1 MRSPGAVRGTA
12 ESKMIR
18 QSSQGLLVA
27 LLAPALLGLLV
38 FHLYPIAIAVVS
50 SFYTTV
56 HGRTVYTGLE
66 NYESLISDHV
76 FWRSLRVTLWFNLL
90 VNPIQ
95 IAISLGLALL
105 YIRKFPGASVYRI
118 FFLIPIGVSV
128 PVAAIVWRIMLSQG
142 GLVNGLLDLV
152 GVAPQPWLTSSSLAL
167 YSVIAI
173 ATWKGASYWMIFIV
187 GGLQNISPELYDAA
201 RIDGVRPWQ
210 RLLFITLPLLR
221 PALLFVLAADVSI
234 NFLLFAPIYMLTQ
247 GGPAGSTDVLMYE
260 AYKQGFIF
268 GDMGRAM
275 AMVVVI
281 VAILLIVVGLQFRLL
296 SAREQGA

>member
-1 MRSPGAVRGTA
+1 
-12 ESKMIR
+12 MIR
-18 QSSQGLLVA
+18 QSSLGLLVA

-38 FHLYPIAIAVVS
+38 FRLYPIAIAIIS
-50 SFYTTV
+50 SFYTTL
-56 HGRTVYTGLE
+56 HGNAALVGLG
-66 NYESLISDHV
+66 NYSSLFSDHV
-76 FWRSLRVTLWFNLL
+76 FWKSLQVTLWFNLL

-105 YIRKFPGASVYRI
+105 YVRKFPGAGVYKV

-128 PVAAIVWRIMLSQG
+128 PTAVIVWRVMLSQG
-142 GLVNGLLDLV
+142 GLANGLLDLV
-152 GVAPQPWLTSSSLAL
+152 GVPPQPWLTSSSLAL
-167 YSVIAI
+167 YSIIAI

-201 RIDGVRPWQ
+201 RVDGVRPWQ

-275 AMVVVI
+275 AIVVLI
-281 VAILLIVVGLQFRLL
+281 VAVLLVVVGLQFKLL
-296 SAREQGA
+296 SGPEQEA

>member
-1 MRSPGAVRGTA
+1 
-12 ESKMIR
+12 MIR
-18 QSSQGLLVA
+18 QSSQALLVA
-27 LLAPALLGLLV
+27 LLAPALLGLFV
-38 FHLYPIAIAVVS
+38 FRLYPIAIAISS
-50 SFYTTV
+50 SFYTTA
-56 HGRTVYTGLE
+56 HGDAVFTGLG
-66 NYESLISDHV
+66 NYASLFNDRV
-76 FWRSLRVTLWFNLL
+76 FWKSLQVTLWFNLL

-105 YIRKFPGASVYRI
+105 YVRQFTGAAVYRV

-128 PVAAIVWRIMLSQG
+128 PTAVIVWRVMLSQG
-142 GLVNGLLDLV
+142 GLANGLLDLA

-167 YSVIAI
+167 YSIIAI
-173 ATWKGASYWMIFIV
+173 ATWKGASYWMVFIV

-201 RIDGVRPWQ
+201 RVDGVRAWQ
-210 RLLFITLPLLR
+210 RLVYITLPLLR

-275 AMVVVI
+275 AIVVVI
-281 VAILLIVVGLQFRLL
+281 VAILLVVVALQFKLL
-296 SAREQGA
+296 SAREQGV

>member
-1 MRSPGAVRGTA
+1 
-12 ESKMIR
+12 MIK

-38 FHLYPIAIAVVS
+38 FRLYPIAIAVVS

-56 HGRTVYTGLE
+56 HGGTVFAGLG

-76 FWRSLRVTLWFNLL
+76 FWRSLGVTLWFNLL

-152 GVAPQPWLTSSSLAL
+152 GVPPQPWLTSSSLAL
-167 YSVIAI
+167 YSIIAI

-201 RIDGVRPWQ
+201 RVDGVRPWQ

>member
-1 MRSPGAVRGTA
+1 MT
-12 ESKMIR
+12 R
-18 QSSQGLLVA
+18 QSSTSLLVA
-27 LLAPALLGLLV
+27 LLVPALLGLLV
-38 FHLYPIAIAVVS
+38 FRLYPIAIAVIS

-56 HGRTVYTGLE
+56 HGGAAFTGLG
-66 NYESLISDHV
+66 NYASLFSDRV
-76 FWRSLRVTLWFNLL
+76 FWKSLEVTLWFNLL

-95 IAISLGLALL
+95 IAISLALALL
-105 YIRKFPGASVYRI
+105 YVRRFPGAGVYRV

-128 PVAAIVWRIMLSQG
+128 PTAVIVWRVMLSQG
-142 GLVNGLLDLV
+142 GLANGLLNLV
-152 GVAPQPWLTSSSLAL
+152 GVAPQPWLTSSRLAL
-167 YSVIAI
+167 YSIIAI
-173 ATWKGASYWMIFIV
+173 ATWKGASYWMVFIV

-201 RIDGVRPWQ
+201 RVDGVRPWQ
-210 RLLFITLPLLR
+210 RLIFITLPLLR

-275 AMVVVI
+275 AVVVVI
-281 VAILLIVVGLQFRLL
+281 VAVLLVVVALQFKLL
-296 SAREQGA
+296 SAQEQGA

>member
-1 MRSPGAVRGTA
+1 MV
-12 ESKMIR
+12 R
-18 QSSQGLLVA
+18 QSSLSLLVA

-38 FHLYPIAIAVVS
+38 FRLYPIAIAVVT

-56 HGRTVYTGLE
+56 HGNTAFAGLG

-76 FWRSLRVTLWFNLL
+76 FWRSLGVTLWFNLL

-105 YIRKFPGASVYRI
+105 YVRKFPGASVYRI

-128 PVAAIVWRIMLSQG
+128 PVAVIVWRIMLSQG
-142 GLVNGLLDLV
+142 GLVNGLLNLV
-152 GVAPQPWLTSSSLAL
+152 GVAPKPWLIASSFAL

-201 RIDGVRPWQ
+201 RVDGVRPWQ

>member
-1 MRSPGAVRGTA
+1 
-12 ESKMIR
+12 MIR
-18 QSSQGLLVA
+18 QSSRLLLAA

-38 FHLYPIAIAVVS
+38 FRLYPIAIAILS

-56 HGRTVYTGLE
+56 HGDAAFAGLS
-66 NYESLISDHV
+66 NYASLFGDRA
-76 FWRSLRVTLWFNLL
+76 FWKSLEVTLWFNLL

-105 YIRKFPGASVYRI
+105 YVRRFPGVGVYRI

-128 PVAAIVWRIMLSQG
+128 PVAAIVWRVMLSQG
-142 GLVNGLLDLV
+142 GLANGLLDLF
-152 GVAPQPWLTSSSLAL
+152 GVPPQPWLTSSALAL
-167 YSVIAI
+167 FSIIAI
-173 ATWKGASYWMIFIV
+173 CTWKGASYWMIFIV

-201 RIDGVRPWQ
+201 RVDGVRPWQ
-210 RLLFITLPLLR
+210 RLVYITLPLLR

-275 AMVVVI
+275 AIVVLI
-281 VAILLIVVGLQFRLL
+281 VAVLLIVVALQFKLL
-296 SAREQGA
+296 SSREQEA

>member
-1 MRSPGAVRGTA
+1 
-12 ESKMIR
+12 MIR
-18 QSSQGLLVA
+18 QSSPTLLVA

-38 FHLYPIAIAVVS
+38 FRLYPIAIAIIS

-56 HGRTVYTGLE
+56 HGNAAFIGLG
-66 NYESLISDHV
+66 NYASLFSDRV
-76 FWRSLRVTLWFNLL
+76 FWKSLEVTLWFNLL

-105 YIRKFPGASVYRI
+105 YVRRFPGVGVYRV

-128 PVAAIVWRIMLSQG
+128 PTAVIVWRVMLSQG
-142 GLVNGLLDLV
+142 GLANGLLDLA
-152 GVAPQPWLTSSSLAL
+152 GVAPQPWLTSSALAL
-167 YSVIAI
+167 YSIIAI

-201 RIDGVRPWQ
+201 RVDGVRAWQ
-210 RLLFITLPLLR
+210 RLIFITLPLLR

-275 AMVVVI
+275 AVVVLI
-281 VAILLIVVGLQFRLL
+281 VAVLLIVVALQFKLL

>member
-1 MRSPGAVRGTA
+1 
-12 ESKMIR
+12 MIR
-18 QSSQGLLVA
+18 QSSQALLVA

-38 FHLYPIAIAVVS
+38 FRLYPIAIAIIS

-56 HGRTVYTGLE
+56 FGDAAFTGFGNYASLFSDRRVLEVPPGDPLVQPPRQPNTNRHFPRAGPSLCARIPGRGRVPSVLF
-66 NYESLISDHV
+66 DAD
-76 FWRSLRVTLWFNLL
+76 RSVLPTAV
-90 VNPIQ
+90 
-95 IAISLGLALL
+95 
-105 YIRKFPGASVYRI
+105 
-118 FFLIPIGVSV
+118 
-128 PVAAIVWRIMLSQG
+128 IVWRVMLSQG
-142 GLVNGLLDLV
+142 GLANGLLDLV
-152 GVAPQPWLTSSSLAL
+152 GVAPQAWLTSSRLAL
-167 YSVIAI
+167 YSIIAI

-201 RIDGVRPWQ
+201 RVDGVRPWQ
-210 RLLFITLPLLR
+210 RLIFITLPLLR

-275 AMVVVI
+275 AVVVVI
-281 VAILLIVVGLQFRLL
+281 VAVLLIVVALQFKLL

>member
-1 MRSPGAVRGTA
+1 MV
-12 ESKMIR
+12 R
-18 QSSQGLLVA
+18 QSSQALLVA

-38 FHLYPIAIAVVS
+38 FRLYPIAIAVIS

-56 HGRTVYTGLE
+56 HGSTVFAGLG

-76 FWRSLRVTLWFNLL
+76 FWRSLGVTLWFNLL

-105 YIRKFPGASVYRI
+105 YVRKFPGASVYRV

-167 YSVIAI
+167 YSIIAI

-187 GGLQNISPELYDAA
+187 GGLQNISP
-201 RIDGVRPWQ
+201 
-210 RLLFITLPLLR
+210 
-221 PALLFVLAADVSI
+221 
-234 NFLLFAPIYMLTQ
+234 
-247 GGPAGSTDVLMYE
+247 
-260 AYKQGFIF
+260 
-268 GDMGRAM
+268 
-275 AMVVVI
+275 
-281 VAILLIVVGLQFRLL
+281 
-296 SAREQGA
+296 

>member
-1 MRSPGAVRGTA
+1 
-12 ESKMIR
+12 MIR
-18 QSSQGLLVA
+18 QSSPALLVA

-38 FHLYPIAIAVVS
+38 FRLYPIAIAILS

-56 HGRTVYTGLE
+56 HGDAAFAGLG
-66 NYESLISDHV
+66 NYASLFSDRV
-76 FWRSLRVTLWFNLL
+76 FWKSLEVTLWFNLL

-95 IAISLGLALL
+95 IAISLALALL
-105 YIRKFPGASVYRI
+105 YVRRFPGVGVYRV

-128 PVAAIVWRIMLSQG
+128 PTAVIVWRVMLSQG
-142 GLVNGLLDLV
+142 GLANGLLDLV
-152 GVAPQPWLTSSSLAL
+152 GVAPQPWLTSGGLAL
-167 YSVIAI
+167 YSIIAI
-173 ATWKGASYWMIFIV
+173 ATWKGASYWMVFIV
-187 GGLQNISPELYDAA
+187 GGLQNISPELHDAA
-201 RIDGVRPWQ
+201 RVDGVRPWQ
-210 RLLFITLPLLR
+210 RLIFITLPLLR

-275 AMVVVI
+275 AVVVVI
-281 VAILLIVVGLQFRLL
+281 VAVLLIVVALQFKLL

>member
-1 MRSPGAVRGTA
+1 MV
-12 ESKMIR
+12 R
-18 QSSQGLLVA
+18 QSSLSLLVA

-38 FHLYPIAIAVVS
+38 FRLYPIAIAVVT

-56 HGRTVYTGLE
+56 HGNTAFAGLG

-76 FWRSLRVTLWFNLL
+76 FWRSLGVTLWFNLL

-105 YIRKFPGASVYRI
+105 YVRKFPGASVYRI

-128 PVAAIVWRIMLSQG
+128 PVAVIVWRIMLSQG
-142 GLVNGLLDLV
+142 GLVNGLLNLV
-152 GVAPQPWLTSSSLAL
+152 GVAPKPWLTSSSFAL

-201 RIDGVRPWQ
+201 RVDGVRPWQ

>member
-1 MRSPGAVRGTA
+1 
-12 ESKMIR
+12 MIR
-18 QSSQGLLVA
+18 QSSPALLVG
-27 LLAPALLGLLV
+27 LLAPALLGLFV
-38 FHLYPIAIAVVS
+38 FRLYPIAIAILS
-50 SFYTTV
+50 SLYTTV
-56 HGRTVYTGLE
+56 HGNAAFAGLG
-66 NYESLISDHV
+66 NYLSLFGDRV
-76 FWRSLRVTLWFNLL
+76 FWKSLEVTLWFNLL

-105 YIRKFPGASVYRI
+105 YVRRFPGVGVYRV

-128 PVAAIVWRIMLSQG
+128 PTAVIVWRVMLSQA
-142 GLVNGLLDLV
+142 GLANGLLDLLGV
-152 GVAPQPWLTSSSLAL
+152 GPQPWLTSSSLAL
-167 YSVIAI
+167 YSIIAI

-201 RIDGVRPWQ
+201 RVDGVRPWQ

-275 AMVVVI
+275 AMVVLV
-281 VAILLIVVGLQFRLL
+281 VAVLLIVVALQFKLL
-296 SAREQGA
+296 SAPEQEA

>member
-1 MRSPGAVRGTA
+1 
-12 ESKMIR
+12 MIR
-18 QSSQGLLVA
+18 QSSPALLVA

-38 FHLYPIAIAVVS
+38 FRLYPIAIAIIS

-56 HGRTVYTGLE
+56 HGDAAFIGLG
-66 NYESLISDHV
+66 NYASLFSDRV
-76 FWRSLRVTLWFNLL
+76 FWKSLEVTLWFNLL

-105 YIRKFPGASVYRI
+105 YVRRFPGVGMYRV

-128 PVAAIVWRIMLSQG
+128 PTAVIVWRVILSQG
-142 GLVNGLLDLV
+142 GLANGLLDLA
-152 GVAPQPWLTSSSLAL
+152 GVAPQPWLTSSALAL
-167 YSVIAI
+167 YSIIAI

-201 RIDGVRPWQ
+201 RVDGVRPWQ
-210 RLLFITLPLLR
+210 RLIFITLPLLR

-275 AMVVVI
+275 AVVVLI
-281 VAILLIVVGLQFRLL
+281 VAVLLIVVALQFKLL

>member
-1 MRSPGAVRGTA
+1 MLA
-12 ESKMIR
+12 
-18 QSSQGLLVA
+18 A

-38 FHLYPIAIAVVS
+38 FRLYPIAIAIIS

-56 HGRTVYTGLE
+56 HGDAVFTGLG
-66 NYESLISDHV
+66 NYASLFDDRV
-76 FWRSLRVTLWFNLL
+76 FWKSLGVTLWFNLL

-105 YIRKFPGASVYRI
+105 YVRRFPGVGVYRV

-128 PVAAIVWRIMLSQG
+128 PTAAIVWRVMLSQG
-142 GLVNGLLDLV
+142 GLANGLLDLV
-152 GVAPQPWLTSSSLAL
+152 GVPPQPWLTSSSLAL
-167 YSVIAI
+167 YSIIAI
-173 ATWKGASYWMIFIV
+173 CTWKGASYWMIFIV

-201 RIDGVRPWQ
+201 RVDGVRPWQ
-210 RLLFITLPLLR
+210 RLVFITLPLLR

-275 AMVVVI
+275 AVVVLI
-281 VAILLIVVGLQFRLL
+281 VAVLLIVVALQFKLL
-296 SAREQGA
+296 SSREQEA